1 MDDATIEGLKF
12 WGLTALLNPLFL
24 AFLLAVYF
32 TGKFVGKLTI
42 RPNIWK
48 FLLLCYLG
56 LFLFPNLRNAG
67 PIIGGLFLLGFF
79 SAHIR
84 SIPAILSWAGGIGDF
99 FFALRYRRAFEDIRR
114 REQELEDEL
123 RRTRAQAQGTQQGES
138 EAQRQWRREQE
149 QQRARKAEE
158 ASRKRQGQAS
168 AGNKAQEKARQGDG
182 QKRNEGTSGSGST
195 ASPPDDLRA
204 KHLRTLGL
212 DPRKTWNPDE
222 VKAAYRRA
230 AKRTHPDAEGSKVE
244 FIAVQNAWEWL
255 RIFAFSNKL

>member
-24 AFLLAVYF
+24 VFLLAVYF
-32 TGKFVGKLTI
+32 TGKFVGKLTR

-84 SIPAILSWAGGIGDF
+84 SIPSILSWAGGIGDF

-114 REQELEDEL
+114 REQELEEEL
-123 RRTRAQAQGTQQGES
+123 RRARAQARNGQQGES
-138 EAQRQWRREQE
+138 DAQRQWRREQE
-149 QQRARKAEE
+149 AERSRKA
-158 ASRKRQGQAS
+158 ADTKKSS
-168 AGNKAQEKARQGDG
+168 AKADDSDDKQTNGRYRSSDG
-182 QKRNEGTSGSGST
+182 QGTGAT
-195 ASPPDDLRA
+195 HRHPTDDKKTRCLRV
-204 KHLRTLGL
+204 LGL
-212 DPRKTWNPDE
+212 DPSRKYSPDDL
-222 VKAAYRRA
+222 KAAYRR
-230 AKRTHPDAEGSKVE
+230 KVRETHPDAGGSQAD
-244 FIAVQNAWEWL
+244 FIEVVNAYEWL
-255 RIFAFSNKL
+255 RALVQ